1 MLTRR
6 SFVGSSLGALALSGF
21 ASSRAW
27 AQGDEVVFL
36 TEEGTPSFR
45 AFWESVTADFLKDTG
60 IKVRVE
66 YLPIDTGLAQRL
78 SMMLQAGTP
87 PDLTQG
93 YMGNGAYSMALR
105 GILEPMD
112 DVVSHLEAEVGA
124 TLSETYRIRLDGTDY
139 LAPLWCSAGNMWV
152 RRDLLDAA
160 GISEMPEKWDA
171 YIDAVDKM
179 NAAATAGSTV
189 GGGKSWC
196 TTSDFLNIVWGNG
209 VHVTGRD
216 ETGKVVITLD
226 SDDNIEK
233 AAEALNF
240 WKTVSDVSV
249 PAQDFGCGN
258 LIEAMWSGNAASV
271 PYVGAR
277 PKVEAARKGQPFAK
291 AIWPMQFPWNTDRVS
306 MASFEGLMTFRNSPR
321 KDAAKQF
328 AKYLFTGDRY
338 YAMLQR
344 DPLHNLSPF
353 PSVATSEKMLDD
365 PFIQEELGPEV
376 FAEIAAI
383 ASRSR
388 TFAGEVSPV
397 NTYVEPLYGS
407 YEMATAVYDVVYGGK
422 DAKDEVR
429 ALAADLR
436 RLLERQQG

>member
-1 MLTRR
+1 MITRR
-6 SFVGSSLGALALSGF
+6 LFVGSSLGAAALSGF
-21 ASSRAW
+21 ASPRAW

-45 AFWESVTADFLKDTG
+45 EFWEAVTKEFLDETG
-60 IKVRVE
+60 IAVRVE

-112 DVVSHLEAEVGA
+112 DVVSYLESEVGD
-124 TLSETYRIRLDGTDY
+124 TLSDTYRIRLEGSDY

-160 GISEMPEKWDA
+160 GISGMPEKWDA
-171 YIDAVDKM
+171 YIDAVDKL

-209 VHVTGRD
+209 TRVTGRD
-216 ETGKVVITLD
+216 DGGKVIITLD
-226 SDDNIEK
+226 DDENIEK

-240 WKTVSDVSV
+240 WKKVSDVSV

-258 LIEAMWSGNAASV
+258 LIEAMWSGNAATV

-277 PKVEAARKGQPFAK
+277 PKVEATRKGQPFAK
-291 AIWPMQFPWNTDRVS
+291 DIWPMQFPWNAERVS
-306 MASFEGLMTFRNSPR
+306 MASFEGLMCFRNSPR
-321 KDAAKQF
+321 KDAAKEF
-328 AKYLFTGDRY
+328 AKFLFTGDRY
-338 YAMLQR
+338 YRMLQR

-365 PFIQEELGPEV
+365 PFIQEQLGPEV
-376 FAEIAAI
+376 FAAVADI

-397 NTYVEPLYGS
+397 NTFVEPLYGS
-407 YEMATAVYDVVYGGK
+407 FEMATAVYNVVYGGN
-422 DAKDEVR
+422 DAKDEMKS
-429 ALAADLR
+429 LGTTLR